1 MKNYIRLF
9 VFFFLITFGGSTA
22 LLGDET
28 LKRNDGREIILHENF
43 TWEYQEEPDVQK
55 GPVEHLDIS
64 ADLTGQLNSRSGKF
78 TVYYDP
84 VEWHETT
91 GLNPAAEIQMSNTD
105 STGFSIVIMEGLP
118 FSIEQIKEVIIL
130 NARRMDSGAHVVQTE
145 RVLVNGKDGA
155 IFTYVVQYERL
166 RFIFY
171 NLVMS
176 NEKGSIQFVFYTID
190 SVFEQLKPNF
200 RKAMSGL
207 IF

>member
-1 MKNYIRLF
+1 MKNYIR
-9 VFFFLITFGGSTA
+9 FFLCLFLVFSCGGA
-22 LLGDET
+22 AFPGDET
-28 LKRNDGREIILHENF
+28 LKRDDGREIILHENF
-43 TWEYQEEPDVQK
+43 TWEYHEEPDIPK
-55 GPVEHLDIS
+55 GPVENFDIS

-91 GLNPAAEIQMSNTD
+91 GLNPGAEIQIRNTD
-105 STGFSIVIMEGLP
+105 STGFGMVIMEGIPL
-118 FSIEQIKEVIIL
+118 SLEQIKDVIVL
-130 NARRMDSGAHVVQTE
+130 NAQRVDSNARIVQTE

-155 IFTYVVQYERL
+155 IFTYTAQYETL

-176 NEKGSIQFVFYTID
+176 NEKGSIQFVFYTLD